1 VSVLLGWTSF
11 ERVVLHFRF
20 RDRRRGLV
28 CGFVIL
34 EASWGV
40 PGGAVLLWWMVL
52 TSLLGLGLAVAMAG
66 CVVELRGW

>member
-1 VSVLLGWTSF
+1 MGWTSF

-20 RDRRRGLV
+20 RDQRRGLV

-40 PGGAVLLWWMVL
+40 WGVGVEAVDGVEVVVRPWVGG
-52 TSLLGLGLAVAMAG
+52 GDGG
-66 CVVELRGW
+66 LRG